1 MDLDATRVDALTV
14 EEKTCLQKEGRCF
27 HCKKMG
33 HISKNCQQK
42 KENAPVTNRGNQG
55 TTARVT
61 ELEEKD
67 RDERMIEEIK
77 GMSGEERNALLDK
90 LVLQGF

>member
-1 MDLDATRVDALTV
+1 MDLDAAQVDALTT
-14 EEKTCLQKEGRCF
+14 EEKMRLQKEGRCF

-42 KENAPVTNRGNQG
+42 KENTPATNHGNQG
-55 TTARVT
+55 TTACVA
-61 ELEEKD
+61 EVEEKD
-67 RDERMIEEIK
+67 CDERMIEEIK